1 MLTFQTIEPQ
11 PVAKTPSKQAQLISL
26 LQQEGGATMKA
37 MTLVT
42 GWQPHSVRGAIAGVL
57 RKKGYQIQS
66 HKHEGTRYWSLKSE
80 AGQ

>member
-1 MLTFQTIEPQ
+1 MLTFHSIELLPA
-11 PVAKTPSKQAQLISL
+11 AKAPSKQAQLIAL

-37 MTLVT
+37 MTLAT

-66 HKHEGTRYWSLKSE
+66 HKHEGTRYWTIKTE
-80 AGQ
+80 AVQ